1 MAVTVLVLVVVLVGG
16 AVAAATW
23 LAAAAL
29 RRGLES
35 RLSMTDAEL
44 RRLGEAGVWRE
55 RGDGEI
61 RHEIA
66 SFRGA
71 LDSMR
76 TREEERRV
84 REDQSWA
91 ILHKVAA
98 VLSGGQRA
106 GRAGENVLRETL
118 AHLPPSMVETDFR
131 VNGKVVEFGL
141 VLPDG
146 RRLPIDS
153 KWSAERELQALAH
166 AKDPIERDRLVRV
179 IEKTVGDRAREVC
192 TYRDP
197 AVTTSVGVAAVPDA
211 AYEVLRRA
219 HSDAYRQGV
228 IVIPYSMAL
237 PVVLFL
243 HSLVSRFG
251 MAGDV
256 EASLSDLARILD
268 SLEST
273 LENKVA
279 RASAMLVNGTEEL
292 RGQMGK
298 ARTTVVRA
306 RDSHERDEGLDESGG
321 EIGLGEGVRGE
332 LIELSR

>member
-1 MAVTVLVLVVVLVGG
+1 MGVTAVLLVAVLVGG
-16 AVAAATW
+16 VAVMATW
-23 LAAAAL
+23 LASAAL
-29 RRGLES
+29 RRRLES
-35 RLSMTDAEL
+35 RLANTDAEL
-44 RRLGEAGVWRE
+44 RRLGDSGLWRE
-55 RGDGEI
+55 RGDAEI
-61 RHEIA
+61 RQEMV
-66 SFRGA
+66 SFRGVLESLGA
-71 LDSMR
+71 R
-76 TREEERRV
+76 EQERRAREE
-84 REDQSWA
+84 QSWA
-91 ILHKVAA
+91 VLHKVAA

-153 KWSAERELQALAH
+153 KWSAERELQALA
-166 AKDPIERDRLVRV
+166 ADPDPVERDRLIRV
-179 IEKTVGDRAREVC
+179 IERTVTERAREVC
-192 TYRDP
+192 SYRDP
-197 AVTTSVGVAAVPDA
+197 AVTTPVGVAAIPDA
-211 AYEVLRRA
+211 AYGVLRRA

-256 EASLSDLARILD
+256 DACLTDLTRLLD
-268 SLEST
+268 SMESV

-298 ARTTVVRA
+298 ARTTMARA
-306 RDSHERDEGLDESGG
+306 RDFQSVQDEVEPEVARGL
-321 EIGLGEGVRGE
+321 
-332 LIELSR
+332 LIEVSS